1 MYLISYRK
9 AVHFLTSLRDNKQLL
24 FAEDLPCWI
33 VWAAGV
39 KIWSFHKSKKKK
51 IVMRKHI
58 HTQVTA

>member
-9 AVHFLTSLRDNKQLL
+9 AVHFLTSLGDNKQLL

-39 KIWSFHKSKKKK
+39 RFGHFTSQKKF
-51 IVMRKHI
+51 VMRKHI